1 MAGAVYVMAIAVFVG
16 GVLVGAIGAVAA
28 GVGREDRRSPLT
40 GKVSSRLGMHARRLN
55 GLGRR
60 HLHIPPGGPLS
71 H

>member
-16 GVLVGAIGAVAA
+16 GVLIGAIGAVAA
-28 GVGREDRRSPLT
+28 GVGREDRR
-40 GKVSSRLGMHARRLN
+40 
-55 GLGRR
+55 